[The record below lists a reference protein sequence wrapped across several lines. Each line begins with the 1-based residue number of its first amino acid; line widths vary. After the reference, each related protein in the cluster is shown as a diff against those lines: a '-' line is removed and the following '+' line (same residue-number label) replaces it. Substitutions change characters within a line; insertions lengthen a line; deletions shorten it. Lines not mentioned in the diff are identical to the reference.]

1 MGDRMSSSLIGRTN
15 KKRIPIGYPLFISS
29 NGQLRL
35 EGRDPGRGQIAPVT
49 RFERPEVTDL
59 HTRSSESVRSQGIR
73 FLLVQTA
80 N

>member
-1 MGDRMSSSLIGRTN
+1 MGDRMSSSLIGRTK

-49 RFERPEVTDL
+49 RFERSEVTDL
-59 HTRSSESVRSQGIR
+59 HARSSESVRSQGIY

>member
-59 HTRSSESVRSQGIR
+59 QARSSESVRS
-73 FLLVQTA
+73 
-80 N
+80 

>member
-59 HTRSSESVRSQGIR
+59 QVRSSESVRSQGIH

>member
-15 KKRIPIGYPLFISS
+15 KMRIPIGYPLFISS

-59 HTRSSESVRSQGIR
+59 QNAL
-73 FLLVQTA
+73 FKL
-80 N
+80 

>member
-15 KKRIPIGYPLFISS
+15 KKRIPTGYSLFISS

-59 HTRSSESVRSQGIR
+59 HARSSESVRSQGIH